1 MGSSSE
7 RESARNMK
15 NERACFAVEKFDDE
29 EEEVVGVFFLL
40 IKCLL
45 FTRKVFV
52 VVSRPGE
59 GEHIY
64 VRMYICIRRGVKSKD
79 GVKSKRERRE

>member
-29 EEEVVGVFFLL
+29 EEEVVGVFFVPFSRSPIGI

-45 FTRKVFV
+45 FTREVFV

-64 VRMYICIRRGVKSKD
+64 VYVRLYI
-79 GVKSKRERRE
+79 